1 MEKGHGNRMNYK
13 AADAANKIMLAFD
26 SGGLVPLDLH
36 QYAVIDAH
44 VKSILSRAMES
55 KEEKRQ
61 RKWAGFERAR
71 KEAGAMS

>member
-1 MEKGHGNRMNYK
+1 MNSK

-44 VKSILSRAMES
+44 VRSILGRAMETQ
-55 KEEKRQ
+55 EEKKK
-61 RKWAGFERAR
+61 RKWKNFQRVM
-71 KEAGAMS
+71 KEKQESWRL